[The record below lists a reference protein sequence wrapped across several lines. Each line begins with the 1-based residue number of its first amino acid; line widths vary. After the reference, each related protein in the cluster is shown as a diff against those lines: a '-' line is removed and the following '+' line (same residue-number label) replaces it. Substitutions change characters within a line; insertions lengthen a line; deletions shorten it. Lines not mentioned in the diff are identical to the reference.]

1 MPAVFVS
8 ELTKYFGTVVAVDG
22 VSFTAADREITTL
35 LGPSGCGK
43 TTTLRCVAG
52 LEKPEWGEI
61 RIGDRVVNARGVF
74 VPPEK
79 RGVGMVF
86 QSYAIWPHMT
96 VFENIAYGLKI
107 KGLPKQEIRER
118 VKKAL
123 SLVRLEGFEDRPA
136 PKLSGGQQQRVAL
149 ARSLVMEPEVLL
161 LDEPLSNLDFKL
173 REAMRV
179 ELKEIQRRIGITTI
193 YVTHDQTEAL
203 ALSDTIIVM
212 DKGKIMQIG
221 TPKEIYRNPRNKI
234 VADFIGQ
241 ANFFEGRLLAKT
253 EDRLGIIET
262 YEGITLTTPIPEHIK
277 EGERLTIS
285 IRPEHIQLHTTKP
298 TAEQNIIQGRI
309 VREVFQGNL
318 TYYKIDV
325 KGREITAQAEPDLT
339 TPENTTIYIT
349 INPKH
354 ITTLLF

>member
-1 MPAVFVS
+1 MPVVS
-8 ELTKYFGTVVAVDG
+8 ASGLRKWFGGVVAVDG

-52 LEKPEWGEI
+52 LEKPDGGEI

-96 VFENIAYGLKI
+96 VFENVAYGLKI
-107 KGLPKQEIRER
+107 KGLPKQEVRER
-118 VKKAL
+118 VKRVL
-123 SLVRLEGFEDRPA
+123 SLVRLEGLEDRLA

-212 DKGKIMQIG
+212 HGGKIMQIG
-221 TPKEIYRNPRNKI
+221 TPKEIYRTPRNKI

-241 ANFFEGRLLAKT
+241 ANFFEGRLIAKT
-253 EDRLGIIET
+253 EDQLGVIET
-262 YEGITLTTPIPEHIK
+262 DEGITLTTPTPPHTK
-277 EGERLTIS
+277 EGERITIS
-285 IRPEHIQLHTTKP
+285 IRPEHIKLHTTKP
-298 TAEQNIIQGRI
+298 TTTQNTIQGRI
-309 VREVFQGNL
+309 IREVYQGNI
-318 TYYKIDV
+318 TYYKIDI
-325 KGREITAQAEPDLT
+325 KGKEITAQAEPDQT
-339 TPENTTIYIT
+339 TPQNTTIYIT

-354 ITTLLF
+354 ITPLF